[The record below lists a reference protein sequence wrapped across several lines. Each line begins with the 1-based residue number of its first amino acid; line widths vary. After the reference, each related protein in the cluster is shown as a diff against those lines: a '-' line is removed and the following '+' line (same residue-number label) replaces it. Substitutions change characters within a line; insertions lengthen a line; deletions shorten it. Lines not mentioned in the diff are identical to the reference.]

1 MLDLPRFDAWLEQWR
16 SLGPDPEAMARVNPV
31 YIPRNH
37 LVEEA
42 LDAATAGDLDP
53 LTALLSAVSAPY
65 DERPGLE
72 RYAEPGPEDFAAK
85 YRTFCGT

>member
-1 MLDLPRFDAWLEQWR
+1 MLDLTECDAWLDRWR
-16 SLGPDPEAMARVNPV
+16 ALGPDPDLLDRTNPV

-42 LDAATAGDLDP
+42 LDAATDGDLAP
-53 LTALLSAVSAPY
+53 VEGLLDAVTAPY

-72 RYAEPGPEDFAAK
+72 RYADPAPSDFGA

>member
-1 MLDLPRFDAWLEQWR
+1 MDQT
-16 SLGPDPEAMARVNPV
+16 NPM

-42 LDAATAGDLDP
+42 LAAATAGDLEP
-53 LTALLSAVSAPY
+53 FHRLVEVVRRPF

-72 RYAEPGPEDFAAK
+72 RYAAPAPSDFGAT

>member
-1 MLDLPRFDAWLEQWR
+1 M
-16 SLGPDPEAMARVNPV
+16 

-42 LDAATAGDLDP
+42 LTAATAGDLEP
-53 LTALLSAVSAPY
+53 LEQLLAAVIDPY
-65 DERPGLE
+65 DARPGLE
-72 RYAEPGPEDFAAK
+72 RYAAAAPEEFGS